1 MVLWC
6 WLYFVCFA
14 APDMLCNNAPRW
26 TGCFAGYVMVFRCLF
41 LCLHFTSNALVTHPI
56 ASPRS
61 LPSPSTLQR
70 QTSHWLN
77 SNCPS
82 LNKLT
87 IYKPGLSITEHEH
100 IALTPLNNQSPVG
113 NSVDLD
119 GMLMQGAWFEYHS
132 ISDEKRVRDVDF
144 FAKSFWWCYSMV
156 FLDLCIFHFSW
167 YLAVF
172 LCDFAWCSWCS
183 HGVFMIVVFSL
194 SGFRSVLSCSD
205 LFF

>member
-26 TGCFAGYVMVFRCLF
+26 TGCFAGYVIVFRCLF

-119 GMLMQGAWFEYHS
+119 WMLMQGAWFEYHS

-144 FAKSFWWCYSMV
+144 SQRAFGGVILWCFWTCAFSMSVDILPFSVWFRVV
-156 FLDLCIFHFSW
+156 FMMFSW
-167 YLAVF
+167 CFHDSVF
-172 LCDFAWCSWCS
+172 QS
-183 HGVFMIVVFSL
+183 
-194 SGFRSVLSCSD
+194 
-205 LFF
+205 